1 MANKHYKMISA
12 KILNKDDIN
21 RVEVKF
27 SGDGVYT
34 PEEFTSLFMA
44 ILDTYTEAL
53 LQTNERKQV
62 YEYWNNVLGTFLG
75 RIIPA
80 NEIYETSEEHKK
92 LKAIADK
99 TLKTKATKKNEKQT
113 LENRLAAMTLAKE
126 IMMESGLTEASV
138 DMMLSKKITKD
149 DVDDVKKE

>member
-1 MANKHYKMISA
+1 MKHYKSISA

-27 SGDGVYT
+27 SGDGAYT
-34 PEEFTSLFMA
+34 PDEFTSLFMA

-80 NEIYETSEEHKK
+80 NEIYETSDDHKK
-92 LKAIADK
+92 LKEVVDK
-99 TLKTKATKKNEKQT
+99 TLKTKPTKKNEKKT
-113 LENRLAAMTLAKE
+113 TENRLAAMVLAKE
-126 IMMESGLTEASV
+126 LMLEAGLTEETV

-149 DVDDVKKE
+149 DLDVVKEK

>member
-1 MANKHYKMISA
+1 MKHYKSISA

-27 SGDGVYT
+27 SGDGAYT

-80 NEIYETSEEHKK
+80 NEIYETSEDHKK
-92 LKAIADK
+92 LKEVVDK
-99 TLKTKATKKNEKQT
+99 TLKTKPTKKNEKKT
-113 LENRLAAMTLAKE
+113 TENRLAAMVLAKE
-126 IMMESGLTEASV
+126 LMLEAGLTEETV

-149 DVDDVKKE
+149 DLDVVKEK

>member
-1 MANKHYKMISA
+1 MKHYKSISA

-27 SGDGVYT
+27 SGDGAYT
-34 PEEFTSLFMA
+34 PDEFTSLFMA
-44 ILDTYTEAL
+44 ILDSYTEAL

-80 NEIYETSEEHKK
+80 NEIYETSEDHKK
-92 LKAIADK
+92 LKEVVDK
-99 TLKTKATKKNEKQT
+99 TLKTKPTKKNEKKT
-113 LENRLAAMTLAKE
+113 TENRLAAMVLAKE
-126 IMMESGLTEASV
+126 LMLEAGLTEETV

-149 DVDDVKKE
+149 DLDVVKEK

>member
-1 MANKHYKMISA
+1 MKHYKSISA

-27 SGDGVYT
+27 SGDGAYT

-44 ILDTYTEAL
+44 ILDSYTEAL

-80 NEIYETSEEHKK
+80 NEIYETSKDHKK
-92 LKAIADK
+92 LKEVVDK
-99 TLKTKATKKNEKQT
+99 TLKTKPTKKNEKNT
-113 LENRLAAMTLAKE
+113 TENRLAAMVLAKE
-126 IMMESGLTEASV
+126 LMLEAGLTEETV

-149 DVDDVKKE
+149 DLDVVKEK

>member
-1 MANKHYKMISA
+1 MKHYKSISA

-27 SGDGVYT
+27 SGDGAYT

-80 NEIYETSEEHKK
+80 NEIYETSDDHKK
-92 LKAIADK
+92 LKEVVDK
-99 TLKTKATKKNEKQT
+99 TLKTKPTKKNEKKT
-113 LENRLAAMTLAKE
+113 IENRLAAMVLAKE
-126 IMMESGLTEASV
+126 LMLEAGLTEETV

-149 DVDDVKKE
+149 DLDVVKEK

>member
-1 MANKHYKMISA
+1 MKHYKSISA

-27 SGDGVYT
+27 SGDGAYT

-44 ILDTYTEAL
+44 ILDSYTEAL

-80 NEIYETSEEHKK
+80 NEIYETSEDHKK
-92 LKAIADK
+92 LKEVVDK
-99 TLKTKATKKNEKQT
+99 TLKTKPTKKNEKKT
-113 LENRLAAMTLAKE
+113 TENRLAAMVLAKE
-126 IMMESGLTEASV
+126 LMLEAGLTEETV

-149 DVDDVKKE
+149 DLDVVKEK

>member
-1 MANKHYKMISA
+1 MKHYKSISA

-27 SGDGVYT
+27 SGDGAYT
-34 PEEFTSLFMA
+34 PDEFTSLFMA
-44 ILDTYTEAL
+44 ILDSYTEAL

-80 NEIYETSEEHKK
+80 NEIYETSDDHKK
-92 LKAIADK
+92 LKEVVDK
-99 TLKTKATKKNEKQT
+99 TLKTKPTKKNEKKT
-113 LENRLAAMTLAKE
+113 AENRLAAMVLAKE
-126 IMMESGLTEASV
+126 LMLEAGLTEETV

-149 DVDDVKKE
+149 DLDVVKEK

>member
-1 MANKHYKMISA
+1 MKHYKSISA

-27 SGDGVYT
+27 SGDGAYT
-34 PEEFTSLFMA
+34 PDEFTSLFMA
-44 ILDTYTEAL
+44 ILDSYTEAL

-80 NEIYETSEEHKK
+80 NEIYETSDEHKK
-92 LKAIADK
+92 LKEVVDK
-99 TLKTKATKKNEKQT
+99 TLKTKPTKKNEKKT
-113 LENRLAAMTLAKE
+113 AENRLAAMVLAKE
-126 IMMESGLTEASV
+126 LMLEAGLTEETV

-149 DVDDVKKE
+149 DLDVVKEK

>member
-1 MANKHYKMISA
+1 MKHYKSISA

-27 SGDGVYT
+27 SGDGAYT

-80 NEIYETSEEHKK
+80 NEIYETSDDHKK
-92 LKAIADK
+92 LKEVVDK
-99 TLKTKATKKNEKQT
+99 TLKTKPTKKNEKKT
-113 LENRLAAMTLAKE
+113 TENRLAAMVLAKE
-126 IMMESGLTEASV
+126 LMLEAGLTEETV

-149 DVDDVKKE
+149 DLDVVKEK

>member
-1 MANKHYKMISA
+1 MKHYKSISA

-27 SGDGVYT
+27 SGDGAYT
-34 PEEFTSLFMA
+34 PDEFTSLFMA
-44 ILDTYTEAL
+44 ILDSYTEAL

-80 NEIYETSEEHKK
+80 NEIYETSDDHKK
-92 LKAIADK
+92 LKEVVDK
-99 TLKTKATKKNEKQT
+99 TLKTKPTKKNEKKT
-113 LENRLAAMTLAKE
+113 TENRLAAMVLAKE
-126 IMMESGLTEASV
+126 LMLEAGLTEETV

-149 DVDDVKKE
+149 DLDVVKEK

>member
-1 MANKHYKMISA
+1 MKHYKSISA

-27 SGDGVYT
+27 SGDGAYT
-34 PEEFTSLFMA
+34 PDEFTSLFMA
-44 ILDTYTEAL
+44 ILDSYTEAL

-80 NEIYETSEEHKK
+80 NEIYETSDDHKK
-92 LKAIADK
+92 LKEVVDK
-99 TLKTKATKKNEKQT
+99 TLKTKPTKKNEKKT
-113 LENRLAAMTLAKE
+113 IENRLAAMVLAKE
-126 IMMESGLTEASV
+126 LMLEAGLTEETV

-149 DVDDVKKE
+149 DLDVVKEK